1 MRLLSAAAVAAAFVA
16 AAVMLS
22 APAFAQL
29 SSSGGED
36 KALTRRTDAEKKR
49 DAEIDREYRATLR
62 RSGRDAAAAKSDPW
76 GSVRGAPAPSGKR

>member
-1 MRLLSAAAVAAAFVA
+1 MRLLSAAAVAAAFVG

-62 RSGRDAAAAKSDPW
+62 RSGQKMRT
-76 GSVRGAPAPSGKR
+76 VCPSSTSRQAVARQSSR